1 MISRNTPVELSA
13 IIPVGPRHA
22 DAPEIYADYVKG
34 LQATGL
40 PYEVIFVLDGPC
52 PLFSAGL
59 EELAR
64 NGHEFTVVRL
74 SRLFGESTALMAGFE
89 QARGDVI
96 ITLPAYFQ
104 IEGEDIGKLVAAL
117 DSTDVAMGRRFPRA
131 GGALE
136 MVRRSAFHG
145 LIDWVTGQRYSDL
158 GCGARAL
165 RRRVLTEISL
175 YGDQHYFLA
184 LLADRQ
190 GFRVKEV
197 DVRQSPK
204 DRFTG
209 RYRSRE
215 YAHRVLDIFT
225 VFFLVR
231 FTKKPLRFFGMIGAS
246 TFGVGA
252 AVVLYLI
259 IDKLIFHHALA
270 DRPALLL
277 SSLLVVLGLQ
287 VFALGLLGELII
299 FTHAK
304 GIKDYQVAEVIQ
316 YPDAVPSRLDGIQHA
331 VLAG

>member
-1 MISRNTPVELSA
+1 MVSGNTPVQLSA
-13 IIPVGPRHA
+13 VIPVGPRHA
-22 DAPEIYADYVKG
+22 NAADLFADYTKG
-34 LQATGL
+34 LRSTNQS
-40 PYEVIFVLDGPC
+40 YEVIFVLDGPC
-52 PLFSAGL
+52 PQFSAQL

-64 NGHEFTVVRL
+64 TGHEFTVIRL

-89 QARGDVI
+89 HARGEVI
-96 ITLPAYFQ
+96 VTLPAYHQ
-104 IEGEDIGKLVAAL
+104 IEGEDVGKLVAAL
-117 DSTDVAMGRRFPRA
+117 DSTDVAMGRRWPRA
-131 GGALE
+131 GGPFERL
-136 MVRRSAFHG
+136 RRSAFHG
-145 LIDWVTGQRYSDL
+145 LIARVTGQRYSDL
-158 GCGARAL
+158 GCGARAM
-165 RRRVLTEISL
+165 RRRVLGEISL

-209 RYRSRE
+209 RYRNRE
-215 YAHRVLDIFT
+215 YAHRLLDIIT

-252 AVVLYLI
+252 LLVTYLV
-259 IDKLIFHHALA
+259 IDRLVFHHALA

-304 GIKDYQVAEVIQ
+304 GIKDYQVEEVIQ
-316 YPDAVPSRLDGIQHA
+316 YPEAASSKPDGVRRA
-331 VLAG
+331 VLAT